1 MKRKLHK
8 QRNSALTSEILSRPF
23 SVEEMQEVVKTLKN
37 RKAVGFDGIYLEFI
51 KHLGRIGLNWLRSF
65 FNDILL
71 TGKIPP
77 EFKKAKVT
85 AILKPGKPANEASS
99 YSLLS
104 VCHKFLENLI
114 YEYNRISPIIEEN
127 LPIEQTGFRPNRR
140 YSGKKKAPQS
150 KNYGR

>member
-23 SVEEMQEVVKTLKN
+23 SVEEMQEVVKTQKN
-37 RKAVGFDGIYLEFI
+37 RKAAGFDGIYPEFI

-65 FNDILL
+65 RRSFFNDILL
-71 TGKIPP
+71 TGEIPP

-114 YEYNRISPIIEEN
+114 
-127 LPIEQTGFRPNRR
+127 
-140 YSGKKKAPQS
+140 
-150 KNYGR
+150 